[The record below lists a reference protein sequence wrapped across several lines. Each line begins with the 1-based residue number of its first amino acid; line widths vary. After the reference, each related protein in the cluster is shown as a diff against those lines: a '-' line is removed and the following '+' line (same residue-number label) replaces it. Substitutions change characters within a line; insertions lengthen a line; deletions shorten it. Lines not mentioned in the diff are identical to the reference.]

1 MRSFG
6 FDGDLVIVTED
17 ACGNPYMIQSEYI
30 MDVLD
35 DWNGDCNMVPAN
47 DARVF
52 LAIHNRKP
60 INPHLDTNFGSLMEY
75 LRTYV
80 RR

>member
-1 MRSFG
+1 MVTTG
-6 FDGDLVIVTED
+6 FDEDLIIVTED
-17 ACGNPYMIQSEYI
+17 AYGNPYLIQSKYI
-30 MDVLD
+30 IDVLD
-35 DWNGDCNMVPAN
+35 DWNGDGNMVPNN

-60 INPHLDTNFGSLMEY
+60 INPHLYTNFGSLMEY